1 MKNVEDMLERVTQWL
16 RQEDRIP
23 KIVCYTM
30 LILFEV
36 ALILETIILLPNYI
50 IATIGTYII
59 IRLLVFCK
67 QKVIF
72 KKFNKKLMEIPK
84 CTMIIFFILTIAT
97 FVMAH
102 YTFIAV
108 ILVAIQAI
116 IYQNFKNSI
125 KLKIQ
130 ESIKLVDE
138 NLKENFYKRVYARY
152 LPWNTEKI
160 ANYKIETFNFYAI
173 KEGQNVVICYP
184 TRPYLIEK
192 NNTVPKKYLT
202 EKNSCIEKS
211 INKEDFTKYFSLE
224 KQEHK

>member
-1 MKNVEDMLERVTQWL
+1 MKKVENMLNRTIEWL
-16 RQEDRIP
+16 KQEDRILR
-23 KIVCYTM
+23 IVYYTI
-30 LILFEV
+30 LILLEVSLIFEG
-36 ALILETIILLPNYI
+36 ILWHEYILV
-50 IATIGTYII
+50 TVGTYIV
-59 IRLLVFCK
+59 IRLLVYIRG
-67 QKVIF
+67 KVYF
-72 KKFNKKLMEIPK
+72 KKFNKRLMEVPK
-84 CTMIIFFILTIAT
+84 CIAIIFFILTIAI

-102 YTFIAV
+102 YSFIAV
-108 ILVAIQAI
+108 ILVSIQAF
-116 IYQNFKNSI
+116 IYQNFKNNI
-125 KLKIQ
+125 NVNLQ

-138 NLKENFYKRVYARY
+138 NLKENFYKRVYAKC
-152 LPWNTEKI
+152 LPWNTEEI